1 MRYVVAYDIEPD
13 RIRTRISK
21 LLEGYGDR
29 VQYSVFECLLEPQDV
44 VELSSR
50 LIRELED
57 EDAGTIRIY
66 RVCEDCSVASSV
78 IGKVPPAAEDTDC
91 IIID

>member
-13 RIRTRISK
+13 RIRTRIAK

-44 VELSSR
+44 TELSSR
-50 LIRELED
+50 LIHELED
-57 EDAGTIRIY
+57 ENAGTIRIY
-66 RVCEDCSVASSV
+66 RICADCSTASSV
-78 IGKVPPAAEDTDC
+78 IGSVPPAPEDKAC